1 MHGCGQR
8 KFANGDTY
16 IGQYHKGQRSGG
28 PKCKLRFA
36 NGDLYVGGWEN
47 DRFHGDGRYFFA
59 HDGSV
64 LEGSFVHGAKE
75 GKFKLQRQLPNEK
88 LDILRFESD
97 KLIGLGVRWNAKRS
111 KTWLLQVVP
120 VPNQGPAV
128 RKHNNSNINSN
139 NKERQETATTISCKD
154 DNNEHDS
161 NNSSTTSAE
170 KKTKKKKFHHRVV
183 GYLVKPLRRDFRC
196 RTKLS
201 VEPVALMPSSSS
213 SSSSVVIPVDSSS
226 KINGDNDDSAT
237 TNARSSSSFSAS
249 MSPSPSISPFFSLPV
264 DNIVP
269 VVPEKILTNIKKSVR
284 IPISQAVSIGY
295 DCEMGTTTITAK
307 TTRISTKVMS
317 TASPSVSP
325 TGQRFQTVVS

>member
-36 NGDLYVGGWEN
+36 NGDLYVGGWGN

-64 LEGSFVHGAKE
+64 LEGTFVHGAKE

-88 LDILRFESD
+88 LDILRFEND

-120 VPNQGPAV
+120 VPNPSPVV

-139 NKERQETATTISCKD
+139 NKERRETAIKISCKD

-161 NNSSTTSAE
+161 NNTNTTSAGQKP
-170 KKTKKKKFHHRVV
+170 KKNKFHRRVV
-183 GYLVKPLRRDFRC
+183 SYLVKPLRRDFCR
-196 RTKLS
+196 RTKSS
-201 VEPVALMPSSSS
+201 VEPVAFMPSSSSS

-237 TNARSSSSFSAS
+237 TNPCSSSSFSAS
-249 MSPSPSISPFFSLPV
+249 MSPSPSISQFFSLPV

-269 VVPEKILTNIKKSVR
+269 VVPQKILSNIKKSVR
-284 IPISQAVSIGY
+284 IPISQAVSIGH

-307 TTRISTKVMS
+307 RTRTSTKVMS
-317 TASPSVSP
+317 AVSL
-325 TGQRFQTVVS
+325 